1 MSGTGQNAEKGQAL
15 AMGRVSVVGGC
26 TIICVGIP
34 GEIVRDGGCVRKI
47 VFGFAVTV
55 LVCGVGFGQAAAP
68 AAALP
73 STVSAVSQGGAGK
86 TMLLWPAGAPGALGD
101 EDVDKPTL
109 TVFLPVAANATKT
122 GVVVAPGGGYTHLA
136 VEKEGFAFARWLNE
150 RGVAAFVLQYRLGPK
165 YHYPVE
171 LEDAQR
177 AIRMVRAHA
186 AEYGVSTDQIGM
198 WGSSAGGHL
207 AATAGTKFDS
217 GKADA
222 SGLDANYVVDRQ
234 GSRPDFL
241 ILSYPVI
248 TFHEPDLHRGSLKY
262 LLGDSPDPAL
272 VDSLSAETQVTRET
286 PPTFLFATTDD
297 KTVPVVNSVM
307 FYSALVKAGVPAEMH
322 LFQHGSHGAG
332 LAVGNPQLSDWP
344 DLLAKWMRERG
355 YMEQGIGSRE

>member
-1 MSGTGQNAEKGQAL
+1 VKRFFGAL
-15 AMGRVSVVGGC
+15 FVA
-26 TIICVGIP
+26 
-34 GEIVRDGGCVRKI
+34 
-47 VFGFAVTV
+47 V
-55 LVCGVGFGQAAAP
+55 LVGGVGFAQVTPTAP
-68 AAALP
+68 ATAPLP

-86 TMLLWPAGAPGALGD
+86 TMLLWPAGAPGALGE

-109 TVFLPVAANATKT
+109 TVFLPVAANPTKT

-186 AEYGVSTDQIGM
+186 AEYGVATDHVGM

-207 AATAGTKFDS
+207 AATAGTKFDA

-222 SGLDANYVVDRQ
+222 SRSDANDVVERQ

-248 TFHEPDLHRGSLKY
+248 TFHKPDLHRGSLKF

-272 VDSLSAETQVTRET
+272 VDSLSAETQVTKET

-297 KTVPVVNSVM
+297 KTVPVINSVM

-322 LFQHGSHGAG
+322 LFQHGAHGAG
-332 LAVGNPQLSDWP
+332 LAMGNPALSDWP

-355 YMEQGIGSRE
+355 YMEAGNRE